1 MVYTMLKITFQKSE
15 LKQLI
20 CRNFYFERSKNDL
33 LENVVTCDRSH
44 DEFNKNVT
52 TLLNKLVPKKKNSF
66 VVTTNPI
73 LMKV

>member
-1 MVYTMLKITFQKSE
+1 MLKITFQKSE

-20 CRNFYFERSKNDL
+20 RRNFYFERSKNDL

-44 DEFNKNVT
+44 DEFNKNAT
-52 TLLNKLVPKKKNSF
+52 TVLNKLVPKKKNSF

-73 LMKV
+73 LMKD